1 MSIAYWRE
9 RNKYYRILGSK
20 CKECSTEYFPSV
32 YKCRKC
38 SSERLAEHEMPK
50 DGKILAY
57 TVSRDI
63 ITGFEDQEP
72 MAIALIELQNGVKMI
87 AQIADASADQ
97 LTVGDKVK
105 AVFRRVN
112 VNGEAGQ
119 IFYGYKFVQSS
130 KKT

>member
-9 RNKYYRILGSK
+9 RNRYYRMLGSK
-20 CKECSTEYFPSV
+20 CKECNTEFFLPV

-38 SSERLAEHEMPK
+38 NSEKLADQEMPK
-50 DGKILAY
+50 EGKIMAY
-57 TVSRDI
+57 TLSRDI

-72 MAIALIELQNGVKMI
+72 MIIGLIELQNGVKMV

-105 AVFRRVN
+105 AVFRRVS
-112 VNGEAGQ
+112 VDGEAGQ
-119 IFYGYKFVQSS
+119 IFYGYKFV
-130 KKT
+130 KIDK

>member
-20 CKECSTEYFPSV
+20 CKECGIEYFPPV

-38 SSERLAEHEMPK
+38 NSEGLAEQEMPK

-57 TVSRDI
+57 TLSRDI

-72 MAIALIELQNGVKMI
+72 MIIALIELQNGVKMI
-87 AQIADASADQ
+87 AQIADASTDQ
-97 LTVGDKVK
+97 LAVGDRVK

-112 VNGEAGQ
+112 ANGEAGQ
-119 IFYGYKFVQSS
+119 IFYGYKFVL
-130 KKT
+130 KPK

>member
-9 RNKYYRILGSK
+9 RNRYYRILGSK
-20 CKECSTEYFPSV
+20 CKECSAEFFPPV

-38 SSERLAEHEMPK
+38 NSEKLAEQEMPK
-50 DGKILAY
+50 EGKVMAY
-57 TVSRDI
+57 TLSRDI

-72 MAIALIELQNGVKMI
+72 MIIGLIELQNGVKMV

-97 LTVGDKVK
+97 LAVGDKVK
-105 AVFRRVN
+105 AVFRRVS

-119 IFYGYKFVQSS
+119 IFYGYKFV
-130 KKT
+130 KIDK